1 MRFPKINNEEI
12 AKMLKVGTIAN
23 SSQNL
28 RISIRE
34 YDFEEENIKLRLSDD
49 IKTKGAGGDKIE
61 PIPN

>member
-34 YDFEEENIKLRLSDD
+34 YDFEEEKIKLRLSDD